1 MCVVHAGRCVHI
13 SAGAQ
18 GLRGTGFTWSPR
30 ADVTKDAKLSD
41 MVLGMELGSSGSS
54 GRAQV
59 LLTDKPSL
67 QSQRAEVLS
76 LSLIDALLGP

>member
-1 MCVVHAGRCVHI
+1 MCMCVVHAGRCVHI

-41 MVLGMELGSSGSS
+41 MVPGMELGSSGSS

-59 LLTDKPSL
+59 LLTDEHLSSPRGQKFCLFPSL
-67 QSQRAEVLS
+67 MHC
-76 LSLIDALLGP
+76 

>member
-1 MCVVHAGRCVHI
+1 MCVCVVHVSRCVHI

-41 MVLGMELGSSGSS
+41 MVPGMELGSSGSS

-59 LLTDKPSL
+59 PLTDKPSPQPRGQKL
-67 QSQRAEVLS
+67 CLFPS
-76 LSLIDALLGP
+76 LMHC